1 MRKAI
6 FALSVAV
13 AISSA
18 NASYLYWQID
28 TSEAS
33 GLVSEPYTGARVFAS
48 TDGGAASRVY
58 LDLGYGDYDTGAFQT
73 LGTAVQVPLYD
84 SVVAVVDSSTLGG
97 DPSGYS
103 FYIELINYSV
113 WDANKDAS
121 SIASGAFV
129 AQSDGESVMT
139 YSNLVDSKYIG
150 ADLSPVSMAV
160 WHGGSYTTVPE
171 PTSAMLV
178 LFGLAGLA
186 LKRRTA

>member
-13 AISSA
+13 AVSSA
-18 NASYLYWQID
+18 NASYLYWQVD
-28 TSEAS
+28 SSTAS
-33 GLVSEPYTGARVFAS
+33 GLTYDGARVFAS
-48 TDGGAASRVY
+48 NDSGATKTY
-58 LDLGYGDYDTGAFQT
+58 LNIGYGDFDSGNFIPFAGQK
-73 LGTAVQVPLYD
+73 VQIPLYEA
-84 SVVAVVDSSTLGG
+84 VVAEIDTSLYGKGS
-97 DPSGYS
+97 DYS
-103 FYIELINYSV
+103 FYIELINYS
-113 WDANKDAS
+113 D
-121 SIASGAFV
+121 GAFV
-129 AQSDGESVMT
+129 AQTDVSSAMT
-139 YSNLVDSKYIG
+139 YADLEAKHYVG

>member
-33 GLVSEPYTGARVFAS
+33 GLVSETYTGARVFAS

-58 LDLGYGDYDTGAFQT
+58 LNLGYGDYDTGAFQS
-73 LGTAVQVPLYD
+73 LSTAVQVPLYD

-103 FYIELINYSV
+103 FYIELINYSE
-113 WDANKDAS
+113 WNPQNPSQS
-121 SIASGAFV
+121 SIESGAFV
-129 AQSDGESVMT
+129 AQSSAMT
-139 YSNLVDSKYIG
+139 YSQLVDSKYVG
-150 ADLSPVSMAV
+150 TDLSPVSMAV

>member
-1 MRKAI
+1 MEMRKAI

-18 NASYLYWQID
+18 NASYLYWQVD
-28 TSEAS
+28 SSTAS
-33 GLVSEPYTGARVFAS
+33 DLTYTGARVFAS
-48 TDGGAASRVY
+48 TDGGAESRVY
-58 LDLGYGDYDTGAFQT
+58 LNLGYGDYDTGAFQN

-97 DPSGYS
+97 NPSGYS
-103 FYIELINYSV
+103 FYIELINYSA
-113 WDANKDAS
+113 WESNPTAS

-129 AQSDGESVMT
+129 AQSDSSSAMT
-139 YSNLVDSKYIG
+139 YADLEAKHYVG

>member
-18 NASYLYWQID
+18 NASYLYWQIAP
-28 TSEAS
+28 SEKS
-33 GLVSEPYTGARVFAS
+33 GLVSKEYDGARVFVS
-48 TDGGAASRVY
+48 NNGGVSKTY
-58 LDLGYGDYDTGAFQT
+58 LNIGYGDFDTGDFTPFAGQK
-73 LGTAVQVPLYD
+73 VQIPLYEA
-84 SVVAVVDSSTLGG
+84 VVAEVNTSLYGEGT
-97 DPSGYS
+97 GYS
-103 FYIELINYSV
+103 FYIELINYS
-113 WDANKDAS
+113 D
-121 SIASGAFV
+121 GAFV
-129 AQSDGESVMT
+129 AQSDSKSAMT
-139 YSNLVDSKYIG
+139 YADLEAKHYVG

>member
-1 MRKAI
+1 MEMRKAI

-18 NASYLYWQID
+18 NASYLYWQVD
-28 TSEAS
+28 SSTAS
-33 GLVSEPYTGARVFAS
+33 GLEYSGARVFVS
-48 TDGGAASRVY
+48 NDNGATMRNY
-58 LDLGYGDYDTGAFQT
+58 LTVGYGDYATGS
-73 LGTAVQVPLYD
+73 LVEMDKIQVPLYD
-84 SVVAVVDSSTLGG
+84 SVVAVVDANAAYASDSS
-97 DPSGYS
+97 YK
-103 FYIELINYSV
+103 FYIELINY
-113 WDANKDAS
+113 D
-121 SIASGAFV
+121 SGTFV
-129 AQSDGESVMT
+129 AQTERSSAMT
-139 YSNLVDSKYIG
+139 YSQLVASEYIG

>member
-1 MRKAI
+1 MEMRKAI

-28 TSEAS
+28 TSEES
-33 GLVSEPYTGARVFAS
+33 GLVSEPYTGARVFVS
-48 TDGGAASRVY
+48 NDNGATMRNY
-58 LDLGYGDYDTGAFQT
+58 LTVGYGDYATGN
-73 LGTAVQVPLYD
+73 LVEMGKIQVPLYD
-84 SVVAVVDSSTLGG
+84 SVVAVVDANAAYASDSS
-97 DPSGYS
+97 YK
-103 FYIELINYSV
+103 FYIELINY
-113 WDANKDAS
+113 D
-121 SIASGAFV
+121 SGTFV
-129 AQSDGESVMT
+129 AQTESSSAMT
-139 YSNLVDSKYIG
+139 YSQLVASEYIG